1 MATVRV
7 DVVPVNEF
15 TPAFS
20 VASYQFSVQ
29 ENTALGTVLG
39 SVNASD
45 GDAGSQGEVS
55 YHLLDP
61 GNLSPIFIDPSSGQK
76 LSSPTFSTMRTSI
89 FTISQ

>member
-1 MATVRV
+1 MAREIKVVHSLV

-45 GDAGSQGEVS
+45 GDAGSQRG
-55 YHLLDP
+55 LI
-61 GNLSPIFIDPSSGQK
+61 IFLILGISLRSS
-76 LSSPTFSTMRTSI
+76 
-89 FTISQ
+89 